1 MIRIGI
7 QGDSGSTNE
16 RAAKHFASG
25 HNWTDCEILPLRTT
39 EKVLSAL
46 HKGSIDYGTFAWE
59 SSRAGL
65 VQETQEAI
73 RKYTFHKR
81 DEVKLQ
87 IDHCL
92 LSTGQILH
100 NNLIRVFSHPQAIKE
115 HRGFLE
121 KYFQEIE
128 LHEEVDTAYAA
139 NKLRSGDYPTNSI
152 VIAPKACAEVCGL
165 DVYFDDLPSNRGY
178 WTRILLVSKDNM
190 L

>member
-16 RAAKHFASG
+16 RAAKHFASKRD
-25 HNWTDCEILPLRTT
+25 WTDCKILPLRTT

-46 HKGSIDYGTFAWE
+46 HEGSIDFGTFAWE

-65 VQETQEAI
+65 VQETQEAM
-73 RKYTFHKR
+73 RKFTFQKL

-92 LSTGQILH
+92 LSKGQILE

-121 KYFQEIE
+121 KHFQEIK

-139 NKLRSGDYPTNSI
+139 NKLQSGDYPTNSI
-152 VIAPKACAEVCGL
+152 VIAPKACAEIYGL
-165 DVYFDDLPSNRGY
+165 DIYFDDLPSNMGY
-178 WTRILLVSKDNM
+178 WTKIFLVSKDKM